1 MAVLSPVTTVSDVA
15 HIVDA
20 EQIDEFVDNYSYHPP
35 VGVAVAATRPGK
47 GNVPIKFTR
56 LGAITVPSGTHTETE
71 VATDVEIA
79 SAEESITPG
88 LVIFRF
94 PIPDEL
100 MAGAAGRGVPGEA
113 LAECLDA
120 AANRLDVDTLASSTS
135 ATQTYGAITDAFTLA
150 HLRAAK
156 AYAKGLRVKPGPS
169 GMALVLHTDAVAQ
182 LEESMHTSGA
192 TVPWGQ
198 GGMDQFGLIGGYQG
212 ILHGLQVFE
221 SGNVAAETTGWSNF
235 ITPIGR
241 GGGLGLVMNELPNIR
256 MSRGDD
262 AELRATTFFNVRM
275 WYGAGMANRLKLVEV
290 LSS

>member
-1 MAVLSPVTTVSDVA
+1 MAALGTFTASSDVA
-15 HIVDA
+15 HILDA
-20 EQIDEFVDNYSYHPP
+20 EVIDDFVDNYSYHPP
-35 VGVAVAATRPGK
+35 VGVAVASTRPGK
-47 GNVPIKFTR
+47 GNTPVRFTR
-56 LGAITVPSGTHTETE
+56 LGAITVPSGTHSETDD
-71 VATDVEIA
+71 ADDVEIA

-100 MAGAAGRGVPGEA
+100 MAAAGGRGVPAEA

-120 AANRLDVDTLASSTS
+120 AVNRLDVDTLASSTS
-135 ATQTYGAITDAFTLA
+135 ATQTYGAITDAFTLQ

-156 AYAKGLRVKPGPS
+156 AYAKGLRVKPGPL
-169 GMALVLHTDAVAQ
+169 GMALVLHTDAASQ

-192 TVPWGQ
+192 TVPWGAAS
-198 GGMDQFGLIGGYQG
+198 MDTFGLVAGYQG
-212 ILHGLQVFE
+212 MLEGFQVFE

-262 AELRATTFFNVRM
+262 GELRATTYFITRM
-275 WYGAGMANRLKLVEV
+275 WYGCGMANRLKLVEV

>member
-1 MAVLSPVTTVSDVA
+1 MAALTTVTTVSDVA

-35 VGVAVAATRPGK
+35 VGVAVARSRPGK
-47 GNVPIKFTR
+47 GNVPIRFTR
-56 LGAITVPSGTHTETE
+56 LGAITVPSGTHTESDD
-71 VATDVEIA
+71 ADDVEIL

-120 AANRLDVDTLASSTS
+120 AVNRLDVDTLASSTS
-135 ATQTYGAITDAFTLA
+135 ATQTYGAITDAFTLE

-156 AYAKGLRVKPGPS
+156 AYAKSLRIKPGAQ
-169 GMALVLHTDAVAQ
+169 GMALVLHGDAVAQ
-182 LEESMHTSGA
+182 LEGSMHSSGA

-198 GGMDQFGLIGGYQG
+198 GSMDQFGLVGGYQG
-212 ILHGLQVFE
+212 VLHGLQVFE
-221 SGNVAAETTGWSNF
+221 SSNVAAETTGWSNF

-241 GGGLGLVMNELPNIR
+241 DGGLGLVMNEAPNIR

-262 AELRATTFFNVRM
+262 GELRATTFFITRM
-275 WYGAGMANRLKLVEV
+275 WYGCGMANRLKLLEV